1 VVLSTESTQ
10 WIKCNILTGGAQ
22 FVGNAIPYVHPHRIT
37 AIVRMA
43 DIIDGRIGAH
53 KLYQA
58 IVWEQ
63 GFVGKIVKICFGFL
77 IPFLRFFAAETA
89 TPKRRRHILWLWGL
103 ILRAPVTQIP
113 FLNPLCTDCE
123 PRKTH
128 RTRVLWSRALRRLNS
143 AGLAVRPVLGHFA
156 TSFRYRIDNRP
167 RTWWQG

>member
-1 VVLSTESTQ
+1 
-10 WIKCNILTGGAQ
+10 
-22 FVGNAIPYVHPHRIT
+22 
-37 AIVRMA
+37 MA

-113 FLNPLCTDCE
+113 FLNPLCTDCDRGKLTE
-123 PRKTH
+123 
-128 RTRVLWSRALRRLNS
+128 LGSCGLALRVVALHLLRLGKGVLVSVLS
-143 AGLAVRPVLGHFA
+143 AHFVLTLANC
-156 TSFRYRIDNRP
+156 FRLFC
-167 RTWWQG
+167 